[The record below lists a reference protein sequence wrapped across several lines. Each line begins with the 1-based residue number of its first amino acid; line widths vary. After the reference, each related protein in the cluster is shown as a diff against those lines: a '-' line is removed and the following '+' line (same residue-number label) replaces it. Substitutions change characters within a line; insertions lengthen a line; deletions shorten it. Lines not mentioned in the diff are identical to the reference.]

1 MRRTILML
9 AVLVA
14 GAPSLGVGVTLA
26 SAGTGS
32 AKGPQASAVTAPQ
45 AGKAIE
51 LHGIT
56 GKVVAVD
63 PDTKTLVVKGSVVG
77 DQMDK
82 TISATITDTSNI
94 RHGWFHRNLSDLKV
108 GEQVRMVYQGTAYRW
123 VADHI
128 RILDPLVAVK
138 GIEGPDVR
146 T

>member
-56 GKVVAVD
+56 GKLVAVD
-63 PDTKTLVVKGSVVG
+63 PGTRTVVVKGTVVG
-77 DQMDK
+77 DP
-82 TISATITDTSNI
+82 TYETVSVTVTGTSSI

-108 GEQVRMVYQGTAYRW
+108 GEQVRMVYQGTDHGW
-123 VADHI
+123 VADSI
-128 RILDPLVAVK
+128 RILNPLVAVK
-138 GIEGPDVR
+138 GMEGPDNR